1 MSSSVIS
8 TTRPLS
14 ILSDFVVE
22 ELPIILNEIDSDIA
36 QFSLTRKTEK
46 LTKIIENQA
55 ISDNVL
61 SLLDLTFLEAA
72 FYANNLEI
80 PESLISLTDTYAN
93 HFCVLPML
101 TYEFISLVN
110 PSQDLRLFSSQ
121 ETGEH
126 EKLFYESHKSVE
138 AKLSPLI
145 NFLLEISRE
154 NKFGQK
160 SLRQLRTLV
169 PNMKAAVEQMLGLM
183 SRMSAPEYNIF
194 RRYFTKHPTRDFPG
208 ASGAYSALFPTLD
221 QLLRVEIAEVR
232 FKEELLPQ
240 TEVTG
245 MTNIAMY
252 EKAKKW
258 RIWNG
263 QTMISKLKNS
273 NEPLKEDFVEVLNE
287 ILNAMANFRNNHLCA
302 VAKHIPQVFDCKKAG
317 TGGVKN
323 APDFLK
329 EAINQTK
336 DSKIL

>member
-1 MSSSVIS
+1 MLSRMIS

-22 ELPIILNEIDSDIA
+22 ELPVILRTIDSEES
-36 QFSLTRKTEK
+36 QLFLTTRTEK
-46 LTKIIENQA
+46 LIKLLENQP
-55 ISDNVL
+55 ICDNVI

-72 FYANNLEI
+72 FYANQLEI
-80 PESLISLTDTYAN
+80 PQGLISLTNSYAN
-93 HFCVLPML
+93 HFCLPPML
-101 TYEFISLVN
+101 TYELIILVN
-110 PSQDLRLFSSQ
+110 PSHDLRLFSLK

-126 EKLFYESHKSVE
+126 EKLFYQCHKNVE
-138 AKLSPLI
+138 ANLYPLAT
-145 NFLLEISRE
+145 FLLGIAIE
-154 NKFGQK
+154 NKFDPK

-169 PNMKAAVEQMLGLM
+169 PKIKAAVEQMLELK
-183 SRMSAPEYNIF
+183 SQMSASEYEIF
-194 RRYFTKHPTRDFPG
+194 RRYFTKHPIRGFPG

-263 QTMISKLKNS
+263 QTIISKLKNS
-273 NEPLKEDFVEVLNE
+273 DEPLKEDFIEVLNE
-287 ILNAMANFRNNHLCA
+287 IVNAMSNFRKRHLCA
-302 VAKHIPQVFDCKKAG
+302 VAKHIPQVFKGKKSG
-317 TGGVKN
+317 TGGIKD
-323 APDFLK
+323 APEFLK

-336 DSKIL
+336 NSKIV